1 MKLGYGS
8 SVDEMETKLC
18 YDLYYIKHM
27 SPWLDLLIMIDT
39 AKVILFG
46 RGAR

>member
-1 MKLGYGS
+1 LGYGA
-8 SVDEMETKLC
+8 SVEEMEAKLR

-27 SPWLDLLIMIDT
+27 SPWLDLMILLDT